1 MGEMTAT
8 DFEGFPP
15 VACRKK
21 DCGSHSGCSFENCH
35 VSVQVFLLTS
45 VKAIFQTFGWRE
57 SFEGKEKMR
66 MDIWGL
72 YVASMRR

>member
-21 DCGSHSGCSFENCH
+21 DCGSHSGCSFESCH
-35 VSVQVFLLTS
+35 VSVHAFRLTS
-45 VKAIFQTFGWRE
+45 VKAIFNFLDGE
-57 SFEGKEKMR
+57 KVLKEKKK
-66 MDIWGL
+66 
-72 YVASMRR
+72 